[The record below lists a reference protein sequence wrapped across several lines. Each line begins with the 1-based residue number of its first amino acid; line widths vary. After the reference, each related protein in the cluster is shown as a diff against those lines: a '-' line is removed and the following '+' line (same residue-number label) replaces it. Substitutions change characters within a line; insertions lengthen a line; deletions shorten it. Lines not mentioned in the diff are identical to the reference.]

1 MLEFEPDFERR
12 SSFVDKGQSEVKN
25 RRCPNPACPV
35 HGSVGAGNVVSHGFY
50 RTRSGKR
57 RRYRCVGC
65 GKTFSST
72 KGTPYYRLQHR
83 RATFDTVVTLRV
95 EGVSISAISRV
106 EGLAWNTVA
115 RWLERAA
122 SVCRRFSDGRTTG
135 FVATELQADE
145 IRSFTGGKTRPTWV
159 FAAIEVWSRLWTST
173 VVGRRSYRNTLALV
187 RDVASRM
194 TFATGPLI
202 VTDGFA
208 FYGTAIRRVFGPAAL
223 YAQVIKTRRHDR
235 VVRVDRRL
243 VMGAAW
249 RFDDALH
256 RSEDSSTVNTSF
268 IERLN
273 LTIRQSSAYLS
284 RRTLFHARAT
294 DTLDAHL
301 ELLRCYYNFVR
312 PHRALR
318 FGRETRTPAMQA
330 GLATRRLPLRDIFVS
345 VRRVVW
351 WLSDVLAFADLR
363 RTAATAVMY
372 MPVAA

>member
-1 MLEFEPDFERR
+1 MKKPRCLNPTCSVHGNAR
-12 SSFVDKGQSEVKN
+12 SSHII
-25 RRCPNPACPV
+25 RY
-35 HGSVGAGNVVSHGFY
+35 GFY
-50 RTRSGKR
+50 RTTAGKR
-57 RRYRCVGC
+57 RRYRCIKC
-65 GKTFSST
+65 GQTFSTT

-83 RATFDTVVTLRV
+83 RTTFDTVVTLRV
-95 EGVSISAISRV
+95 EGVSLSAIARV
-106 EGLAWNTVA
+106 ERLAWNTVA
-115 RWLERAA
+115 RWLERVA
-122 SVCRRFSDGRTTG
+122 SVCRQFSDGRPTG
-135 FVATELQADE
+135 FVAEELQADE

-187 RDVASRM
+187 RDVATRM
-194 TFATGPLI
+194 TFVTGPLI
-202 VTDGFA
+202 VTDGFK
-208 FYGTAIRRVFGPAAL
+208 FYNTAIRRVFGPAAL

-256 RSEDSSTVNTSF
+256 RAEDSSTVNTSF

-284 RRTLFHARAT
+284 RQTLSHARST
-294 DTLDAHL
+294 DTLEAHL

-312 PHRALR
+312 PHGALK

-330 GLATRRLPLRDIFVS
+330 GLASRRLTFRDIFES
-345 VRRVVW
+345 LRRVVW
-351 WLSDVLAFADLR
+351 WLSDVRVFADLR
-363 RTAATAVMY
+363 RTAASAVVY

>member
-1 MLEFEPDFERR
+1 MKKPSCLNPT
-12 SSFVDKGQSEVKN
+12 
-25 RRCPNPACPV
+25 CPLQ
-35 HGSVGAGNVVSHGFY
+35 GNVESRHIIRYGFY
-50 RTRSGKR
+50 RTTAGKR

-65 GKTFSST
+65 GQTFSTT

-83 RATFDTVVTLRV
+83 RTTFDTVVTLRV
-95 EGVSISAISRV
+95 EGVSLSAIARV
-106 EGLAWNTVA
+106 ERLAWNTVA

-122 SVCRRFSDGRTTG
+122 AVCRRFSDGRTTG

-173 VVGRRSYRNTLALV
+173 VVGRRSYRSTLALV
-187 RDVASRM
+187 RDVATRM
-194 TFATGPLI
+194 KFLACPLI
-202 VTDGFA
+202 VTDGFE
-208 FYGTAIRRVFGPAAL
+208 FYGTVIRRVFGPAAL

-235 VVRVDRRL
+235 VVRVDRRA
-243 VMGAAW
+243 VIGATW
-249 RFDDALH
+249 RFDDALAH
-256 RSEDSSTVNTSF
+256 SEDSSTVNTSF

-284 RRTLFHARAT
+284 RRTLSHARST
-294 DTLDAHL
+294 DTLAAHL

-312 PHRALR
+312 PHGALK

-330 GLATRRLPLRDIFVS
+330 GLATRRLTLRDIFVS
-345 VRRVVW
+345 LRHVVW
-351 WLSDVLAFADLR
+351 WLSGVLTFADSR
-363 RTAATAVMY
+363 RAAAAAVMY

>member
-1 MLEFEPDFERR
+1 MKKPSCL
-12 SSFVDKGQSEVKN
+12 
-25 RRCPNPACPV
+25 NPTCSL
-35 HGSVGAGNVVSHGFY
+35 HGNVESRRTIRYGFY
-50 RTRSGKR
+50 RTTAGKR
-57 RRYRCVGC
+57 RRYRCLGC
-65 GKTFSST
+65 GQTFSST

-83 RATFDTVVTLRV
+83 RTTFDTVVTLSV
-95 EGVSISAISRV
+95 EGVSLSAIARV
-106 EGLAWNTVA
+106 ERLAWNTVA
-115 RWLERAA
+115 RWLDRAGA
-122 SVCRRFSDGRTTG
+122 VCRHFSDGRTTG
-135 FVATELQADE
+135 FVAQELQADE

-187 RDVASRM
+187 RDVATRM

-202 VTDGFA
+202 VTDGFE
-208 FYGTAIRRVFGPAAL
+208 FYGTAIRRVFGSAAL

-235 VVRVDRRL
+235 VVRVERRA
-243 VMGAAW
+243 VIGAAW
-249 RFDDALH
+249 RFDDVLR

-284 RRTLFHARAT
+284 RRTLSHARAQ
-294 DTLDAHL
+294 DTLEAHL

-312 PHRALR
+312 PHGALK

-330 GLATRRLPLRDIFVS
+330 GLATRRLTLRDIFVS
-345 VRRVVW
+345 LRRVAR
-351 WLSDVLAFADLR
+351 WLSDVLTFSDSR
-363 RTAATAVMY
+363 RTAAAAVMS

>member
-1 MLEFEPDFERR
+1 MKKL
-12 SSFVDKGQSEVKN
+12 S
-25 RRCPNPACPV
+25 CLNPECSL
-35 HGSVGAGNVVSHGFY
+35 HGNVESRRIIRYGFY
-50 RTRSGKR
+50 RTAAGKR

-65 GKTFSST
+65 GQTFSTT

-95 EGVSISAISRV
+95 EGVSLSAIARI
-106 EGLAWNTVA
+106 ERLAWNTVA

-122 SVCRRFSDGRTTG
+122 AVCRRFNHGRTTG

-145 IRSFTGGKTRPTWV
+145 IRSFTGEKARPTWV

-194 TFATGPLI
+194 TFVTGPLI
-202 VTDGFA
+202 VTDGFE
-208 FYGTAIRRVFGPAAL
+208 FYGTVIRRVFGPAAL

-235 VVRVDRRL
+235 VVRVERRA
-243 VMGAAW
+243 VIGAAW
-249 RFDDALH
+249 RFDHALTQ
-256 RSEDSSTVNTSF
+256 SEDSSTVNTSF

-273 LTIRQSSAYLS
+273 LTIRQGSAYLS
-284 RRTLFHARAT
+284 RRTLSHARAQ

-312 PHRALR
+312 PHGALR

-345 VRRVVW
+345 LRRVAR
-351 WLSDVLAFADLR
+351 WLSGVLTFADSR
-363 RTAATAVMY
+363 RMAAAAVMY

>member
-1 MLEFEPDFERR
+1 MPTPKESADLLLRLYELRREPVMRQARAWFITEFNPTSFEEIGRAV
-12 SSFVDKGQSEVKN
+12 SGEKSAWLSM
-25 RRCPNPACPV
+25 
-35 HGSVGAGNVVSHGFY
+35 VVSY
-50 RTRSGKR
+50 W
-57 RRYRCVGC
+57 
-65 GKTFSST
+65 
-72 KGTPYYRLQHR
+72 
-83 RATFDTVVTLRV
+83 DM
-95 EGVSISAISRV
+95 
-106 EGLAWNTVA
+106 
-115 RWLERAA
+115 AA
-122 SVCRRFSDGRTTG
+122 SLVTFGAIDREMFIAFSAEMLTVFAKVEPFLDQMRPVCRRFSDGRTTG

-187 RDVASRM
+187 RDVATRM

-202 VTDGFA
+202 VTDGFE
-208 FYGTAIRRVFGPAAL
+208 FYDTAIRRVFGPAAL
-223 YAQVIKTRRHDR
+223 HAQVIKTRRHDR
-235 VVRVDRRL
+235 VVRVDRRA
-243 VMGAAW
+243 VIGAAW
-249 RFDDALH
+249 RFDEALTH
-256 RSEDSSTVNTSF
+256 SEDSSTVNTSF

-284 RRTLFHARAT
+284 RRTLSHARAT

-312 PHRALR
+312 LHRALR

-330 GLATRRLPLRDIFVS
+330 GLATRRLTLRDIFVS

-351 WLSDVLAFADLR
+351 WLSDVRAFADLR
-363 RTAATAVMY
+363 RTAAAAVMY

>member
-1 MLEFEPDFERR
+1 LP
-12 SSFVDKGQSEVKN
+12 
-25 RRCPNPACPV
+25 
-35 HGSVGAGNVVSHGFY
+35 GNVASTRIIRYGFY
-50 RTRSGKR
+50 RTTAGKR

-65 GKTFSST
+65 GQTFSST

-83 RATFDTVVTLRV
+83 RTTFDTVVTLRV
-95 EGVSISAISRV
+95 EGVSLSAIARV
-106 EGLAWNTVA
+106 ERLAWNTVA

-122 SVCRRFSDGRTTG
+122 SVCRRFSHGRTTG

-145 IRSFTGGKTRPTWV
+145 IRSFTGGKSRPTWV

-194 TFATGPLI
+194 TFTTCPVI
-202 VTDGFA
+202 VTDGFE
-208 FYGTAIRRVFGPAAL
+208 FYGPVIRRVFGHAAL

-235 VVRVDRRL
+235 VVRVERRA
-243 VMGAAW
+243 VIGAAW
-249 RFDDALH
+249 RFDDALT

-268 IERLN
+268 IERL
-273 LTIRQSSAYLS
+273 TIRQRSAYLA
-284 RRTLFHARAT
+284 RRTLSHARVQ

-312 PHRALR
+312 PHGALK

-330 GLATRRLPLRDIFVS
+330 GLATRQLTLRDIFVS
-345 VRRVVW
+345 LQRVVW
-351 WLSDVLAFADLR
+351 WLSDGRVCADLR
-363 RTAATAVMY
+363 RTAAAAVMY